1 VEEVVM
7 NRIRRFAAV
16 MAGLVGTQ
24 LAFAAG
30 TPHAWATQAPPDPGP
45 AGNLPTPVIHTVV
58 AGGMPG
64 WQIALIAAVA
74 ALVAAVLGGAR
85 RQGTG
90 RAAARGRS

>member
-1 VEEVVM
+1 M

-16 MAGLVGTQ
+16 MAGLVGTL

-30 TPHAWATQAPPDPGP
+30 TPDAWATQAPPDPGP
-45 AGNLPTPVIHTVV
+45 AGNLPAPVIHTVM

-74 ALVAAVLGGAR
+74 ALVAAVLAVLADRARAAR
-85 RQGTG
+85 R
-90 RAAARGRS
+90 RVAAPSA